1 MDVNPADNPQKP
13 AAKLFFANTRSASS
27 GGEAFLRRCPF
38 LALSVQQGAA
48 NGSKGWHKAKPE
60 NRSILAATMPDP
72 AASSTPRQ
80 RAAIVGANVAFE
92 PWLTRPF
99 RDDKGD
105 DDKRFDDDRRH
116 EKK

>member
-1 MDVNPADNPQKP
+1 
-13 AAKLFFANTRSASS
+13 
-27 GGEAFLRRCPF
+27 
-38 LALSVQQGAA
+38 
-48 NGSKGWHKAKPE
+48 
-60 NRSILAATMPDP
+60 MPDP

-80 RAAIVGANVAFE
+80 RAAIVGANVTFE